1 MADATADI
9 RTVSWGDPLAPT
21 CLHQSLLRSPCS
33 KGPFLTSIK
42 FCVVKRVGCTY
53 NWLVFEDYFTNED
66 WQLADKAAAFLQVD
80 RDVCRRAF
88 HREPAHRVR
97 EVVQWVLSERDL
109 PDHDPESMIEG
120 WARDHGAGV
129 FSDQRRGGDLERV
142 DGIAMGLMSTI
153 VGRDA
158 VA

>member
-1 MADATADI
+1 M
-9 RTVSWGDPLAPT
+9 
-21 CLHQSLLRSPCS
+21 
-33 KGPFLTSIK
+33 
-42 FCVVKRVGCTY
+42 Y
-53 NWLVFEDYFTNED
+53 EDCFTNEE
-66 WQLADKAAAFLQVD
+66 WRLADKAAAFLRVD

-97 EVVQWVLSERDL
+97 EVVQWVLSERNL
-109 PDHDPESMIEG
+109 PGHDPESMIEA

-129 FSDQRRGGDLERV
+129 YGDQRRGGDLERV
-142 DGIAMGLMSTI
+142 DGIAMGLMSTV

>member
-1 MADATADI
+1 
-9 RTVSWGDPLAPT
+9 
-21 CLHQSLLRSPCS
+21 
-33 KGPFLTSIK
+33 
-42 FCVVKRVGCTY
+42 
-53 NWLVFEDYFTNED
+53 VFEDYFTNEE
-66 WQLADKAAAFLQVD
+66 WQLADKAAAFLRVD

-97 EVVQWVLSERDL
+97 EVVQWVLSVRDL
-109 PDHDPESMIEG
+109 RDPESMIEG

>member
-1 MADATADI
+1 
-9 RTVSWGDPLAPT
+9 
-21 CLHQSLLRSPCS
+21 
-33 KGPFLTSIK
+33 
-42 FCVVKRVGCTY
+42 
-53 NWLVFEDYFTNED
+53 VFEDYFTNED

-97 EVVQWVLSERDL
+97 EVVQWVLSVRDL
-109 PDHDPESMIEG
+109 RDPESMIEG

>member
-1 MADATADI
+1 MSST
-9 RTVSWGDPLAPT
+9 
-21 CLHQSLLRSPCS
+21 
-33 KGPFLTSIK
+33 K
-42 FCVVKRVGCTY
+42 FCVVNYVRCPY
-53 NWLVFEDYFTNED
+53 NWLVFEDYFTNEE
-66 WQLADKAAAFLQVD
+66 WRLADKAAAFLRVD

-97 EVVQWVLSERDL
+97 EVVQWVLSERNL

-129 FSDQRRGGDLERV
+129 YNDRCRGGDLERV
-142 DGIAMGLMSTI
+142 DGIAMGVMSTI

>member
-1 MADATADI
+1 M
-9 RTVSWGDPLAPT
+9 
-21 CLHQSLLRSPCS
+21 
-33 KGPFLTSIK
+33 
-42 FCVVKRVGCTY
+42 
-53 NWLVFEDYFTNED
+53 FENYFANEE
-66 WQLADKAAAFLQVD
+66 WRLADKAAAFLRVD

-120 WARDHGAGV
+120 WARDQGAGV
-129 FSDQRRGGDLERV
+129 YSDQRRGGDLERV
-142 DGIAMGLMSTI
+142 DGIAVDVISTI
-153 VGRDA
+153 AGRDA

>member
-1 MADATADI
+1 M
-9 RTVSWGDPLAPT
+9 
-21 CLHQSLLRSPCS
+21 
-33 KGPFLTSIK
+33 
-42 FCVVKRVGCTY
+42 
-53 NWLVFEDYFTNED
+53 FEDYFTNEE
-66 WQLADKAAAFLQVD
+66 WQLADKAAAFLRVD

-97 EVVQWVLSERDL
+97 EVVQWVLSVRDL

>member
-1 MADATADI
+1 MRSRI
-9 RTVSWGDPLAPT
+9 LAPSYAFVT
-21 CLHQSLLRSPCS
+21 LRAATIYTKICHARR
-33 KGPFLTSIK
+33 KGPFMTSTK
-42 FCVVKRVGCTY
+42 FCVVNYVRCPY
-53 NWLVFEDYFTNED
+53 NWLVFEDYYTSKE
-66 WQLADKAAAFLQVD
+66 WQLADKAAAFLRVD

-97 EVVQWVLSERDL
+97 GVVRWVLSERNL
-109 PDHDPESMIEG
+109 HGHDPESMIEG

-129 FSDQRRGGDLERV
+129 YSYQRRGGDLERV
-142 DGIAMGLMSTI
+142 DGIAMGVMSTI

>member
-1 MADATADI
+1 M
-9 RTVSWGDPLAPT
+9 
-21 CLHQSLLRSPCS
+21 
-33 KGPFLTSIK
+33 
-42 FCVVKRVGCTY
+42 
-53 NWLVFEDYFTNED
+53 FEYYSTNED
-66 WQLADKAAAFLQVD
+66 WRLADTAAAFLRVD

-97 EVVQWVLSERDL
+97 EVVQWVLSERNL
-109 PDHDPESMIEG
+109 PGHDPESMIEA

-129 FSDQRRGGDLERV
+129 YGDQRRGGDLERV